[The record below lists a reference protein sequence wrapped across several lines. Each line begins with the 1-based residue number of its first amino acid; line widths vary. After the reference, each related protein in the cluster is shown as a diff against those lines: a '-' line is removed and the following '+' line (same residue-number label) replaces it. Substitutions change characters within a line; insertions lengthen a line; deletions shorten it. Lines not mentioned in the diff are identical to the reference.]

1 MALHDVDKEFD
12 MRVVLDGVNVCL
24 ETGRS
29 YLLTA
34 ENGSGKTTLLQV
46 MAGLIRPTRGR
57 VLWRGKPV
65 TRASKAEVGVVL
77 QSPMIYGDLTG
88 LENLTLYAGLY
99 GVKLPKASA
108 EQWLHRF
115 QLTDAMHRPARE
127 YSKGMRQRLALA
139 RALVHTPSL
148 LLLDEPFDGLDIH
161 GIELVQ
167 NMLREVVA
175 SGGTVFM
182 VAHLLQP
189 VENVDGHLTLRY
201 GKLVEVS

>member
-1 MALHDVDKEFD
+1 LALHEVEKEFD
-12 MRVVLDGVNVCL
+12 MRLVLDGVTVCL

-46 MAGLIRPTRGR
+46 MAGLIRPTKGR

-77 QSPMIYGDLTG
+77 QPPMIYGDLTG

-99 GVKLPKASA
+99 GVKSPKAVA
-108 EQWLHRF
+108 ERWLHRF
-115 QLTDAMHRPARE
+115 QLSDAMHRPARE

-139 RALVHTPSL
+139 RALVHAPSL
-148 LLLDEPFDGLDIH
+148 LLLDEPFDGLDVQ
-161 GIELVQ
+161 GIALVQ
-167 NMLREVVA
+167 TILRDTVA

-182 VAHLLQP
+182 VAHQLEP
-189 VENVDGHLTLRY
+189 VEHVDGRFTLRN